1 MSPSSKS
8 PRKPASKTPPAS
20 RTRAVAEQRAAA
32 PAARKPVKKGTA
44 RASSSARLVD
54 MKEDNLKAWVV
65 TADMGLGHQRA
76 AYPLRYIAKNG
87 IMTLGK
93 EDSTAPEEQKLW
105 TRMRKSYEFISR
117 TKNWPIIGR
126 LLFGILD
133 KLQYIPAFYPFRD
146 MSQPSFQVKW
156 IKSLI
161 QKGMCAGMMEKIRE
175 TPLPLISTYY
185 APSLAADMAGYSRV
199 YSILCDAEINR
210 AWVAEDPRK
219 SKIVYL
225 VPCGRTVKRLHEY
238 GVPDERIWLTG
249 FPFPVEL
256 LGDRSLNVLKRD
268 VAQRLFY
275 LDPKNRFWP
284 LHGRNVSYFLGA
296 KNCRFANARVLNIT
310 FGVGGAGA
318 QTDIAYAVARSL
330 RDKIAKGE
338 VQYNVLAG
346 IRPEVNEMLTKMKK
360 DLGCPQ
366 IQIIWGKSL
375 EEYFKKF
382 TDCMRV
388 TDVLW
393 TKPSELSFYCGLGIP
408 IIIAP
413 PIGSQELYNR
423 SWLLEIQAAY
433 PQEDPQYTDQWL
445 FDWLNA
451 GRLADAAW
459 DGFLK
464 ARKFGTYKIYEI
476 LQSGAMERETS
487 VLRR

>member
-1 MSPSSKS
+1 MSPSRSPARKAAGSIKASKVKS
-8 PRKPASKTPPAS
+8 PTKHAHGRYAS
-20 RTRAVAEQRAAA
+20 R
-32 PAARKPVKKGTA
+32 G
-44 RASSSARLVD
+44 ARLLD
-54 MKEDNLKAWVV
+54 MKNDNLKAWVV

-93 EDSTAPEEQKLW
+93 EDTTSPDEQKLW
-105 TRMRKSYEFISR
+105 TRMRSSYEFLSR
-117 TKNWPIIGR
+117 TKNWPIIGGI
-126 LLFGILD
+126 LFGILD
-133 KLQYIPAFYPFRD
+133 RLQNIPRFYPFRD
-146 MSQPSFQVKW
+146 MSNPSFQVMW
-156 IKSLI
+156 LKSLI
-161 QKGMCAGMMEKIRE
+161 QKGMCAGMMERIRE
-175 TPLPLISTYY
+175 TPLPLITTYY
-185 APSLAADMAGYSRV
+185 APALAADMAGYSRI

-219 SKIVYL
+219 SKIVYM
-225 VPCGRTVKRLHEY
+225 VPCGRTVRRLHEY

-249 FPFPVEL
+249 FPFPIEL
-256 LGDRSLNVLKRD
+256 LGDRTLNVLKWD

-275 LDPKNRFWP
+275 LDPMNRFWP
-284 LHGRNVSYFLGA
+284 LHGRNVTYFLGA
-296 KNCRFANARVLNIT
+296 NNCRFAKKRILSIT

-318 QTDIAYAVARSL
+318 QTDIAFAIARSL

-346 IRPEVNEMLTKMKK
+346 VRAEVNELLQNMKK
-360 DLGCPQ
+360 DLGCPT
-366 IQIIWGKSL
+366 INVVWGRSL

-382 TDCMRV
+382 TECMRV
-388 TDVLW
+388 TDILW

-433 PQEDPQYTDQWL
+433 PQEDPQYTQEWL
-445 FDWLNA
+445 FDLLNA